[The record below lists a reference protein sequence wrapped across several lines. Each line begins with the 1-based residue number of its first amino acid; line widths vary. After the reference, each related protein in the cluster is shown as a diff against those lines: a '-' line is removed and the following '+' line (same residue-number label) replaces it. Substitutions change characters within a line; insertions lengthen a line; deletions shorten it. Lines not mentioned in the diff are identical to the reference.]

1 MVKILCFILCEFY
14 CIIKALHILIS
25 KKKATFKCHTHL
37 DLWGTTRYNK
47 SYYGRLYYPKWLQ
60 QDLLNS
66 VSAYSV
72 ILTLDLSCG
81 LGLYPFLLNLG
92 RTLWPL
98 GPTECGRS
106 DTLWLLRLDQK
117 NVTHFLAFALQGCSF
132 GTQPSCP
139 NWEGQTSPRGEINKG
154 PLDMILANRV
164 AEVPADN
171 QHQHPDRYLQ
181 MIPTP
186 SCWVNPPF
194 LECHIPGILWFLA
207 FSDWFLSVSY
217 MLWRCLYIL
226 LWFNPSLFLFNH

>member
-164 AEVPADN
+164 SEVPADS
-171 QHQHPDRYLQ
+171 QCQHPDTCLQ
-181 MIPTP
+181 MIPAP
-186 SCWVNPPF
+186 SCWVSPALALSPQ
-194 LECHIPGILWFLA
+194 LRPLTPGVT
-207 FSDWFLSVSY
+207 DQLSS
-217 MLWRCLYIL
+217 RCLVWIL
-226 LWFNPSLFLFNH
+226 SMQSMSVITVVLY